1 MVLCDPV
8 NIRSSFPSPPVL
20 QHLQDR
26 VEVGAVLRRAHRR
39 LAGARGHRQH
49 GGGERAQLARDQAGL
64 QEQLEVLRLL
74 LPHSHPR

>member
-1 MVLCDPV
+1 M
-8 NIRSSFPSPPVL
+8 F

-26 VEVGAVLRRAHRR
+26 VQAGAVLRGADRGV
-39 LAGARGHRQH
+39 AGAGGHGQH
-49 GGGERAQLARDQAGL
+49 GGGERAQLARDQAGV